1 MYPSELRPIR
11 QRAGTTVH
19 FVGGGVGRRVITFK
33 ISLSPAPYT
42 GTKTGEKM
50 LRRSLLIT
58 LSLLFMDAAAL
69 RAYQQADGKA
79 ELQSALRFEGE
90 TVDFWHGF
98 QRHRFQFDGMEAWVV
113 EPKKARGDGAFSWCM
128 MFPDAFTERCA
139 APMLLDHGFHHVYL
153 AVGNTFG
160 SPAAIKKLRAFHQ
173 ELENRGLSS
182 KSVLIGISRGGL
194 YAHRYAVE
202 YPDHV
207 SVIYGDAPVL
217 DFKSWPG
224 GFGKGKGSPG
234 DWQEVLKLYGFATD
248 AEAKAYVG
256 NPIDTLEVLAKKR
269 IPLIYVAGDAD
280 EVVPIEENAAIV
292 EERYRK
298 LGGTVEL
305 IRKAGVGHHPHG
317 LDDPAPVVAFIER
330 HAK

>member
-1 MYPSELRPIR
+1 MF
-11 QRAGTTVH
+11 GTRWYH
-19 FVGGGVGRRVITFK
+19 SPNSKGVI
-33 ISLSPAPYT
+33 
-42 GTKTGEKM
+42 EKM
-50 LRRSLLIT
+50 VTKSLRWSLLIA
-58 LSLLFMDAAAL
+58 LSLICIEPIDLC
-69 RAYQQADGKA
+69 AYQSTGSKSGEQN
-79 ELQSALRFEGE
+79 QFRFDGE
-90 TVDFWHGF
+90 TIDSWHGF

-139 APMLLDHGFHHVYL
+139 APMLLDHGFYHVFL
-153 AVGNTFG
+153 SVGNTFG
-160 SPAAIKKLRAFHQ
+160 SPSAVKKLRAFHE
-173 ELENRGLSS
+173 ELEKRGLSS
-182 KSVLIGISRGGL
+182 KGVLIGISRGGL

-234 DWQEVLKLYGFATD
+234 DWQEVLKLYGFTTE
-248 AEAKAYVG
+248 AEAKVYGG

-280 EVVPIEENAAIV
+280 DVVPIEENAAIA

-305 IRKAGVGHHPHG
+305 IRKPGVGHHPHG
-317 LDDPAPVVAFIER
+317 LDDPSPVVAFIER
-330 HAK
+330 HSKRK